1 MSDLD
6 KQELEAT
13 RKLNGVDTQVL
24 ISTKDIDKKI
34 KELEE
39 EAKCYDPIYCN
50 GIIDCLRA
58 VKRGDINSL

>member
-6 KQELEAT
+6 EQELEAT
-13 RKLNGVDTQVL
+13 RKLNGADAQVL
-24 ISTKDIDKKI
+24 ISINDIDKKI

-39 EAKCYDPIYCN
+39 TPYDRTYCD

-58 VKRGDINSL
+58 IKRGDISKL